1 MFNIRPVRNITC
13 IALLLLAFAPNAQAE
28 FYKIVIK
35 KITPQS
41 VSGDV
46 IIQFKP
52 GRKEDGFSGKAKAKL
67 LGTALGTNRSLA
79 VLLAAVSLGTE
90 AVIELPAVPSNDVVQ
105 TIISTGITP

>member
-28 FYKIVIK
+28 FYNIVIK

-46 IIQFKP
+46 II
-52 GRKEDGFSGKAKAKL
+52 
-67 LGTALGTNRSLA
+67 
-79 VLLAAVSLGTE
+79 
-90 AVIELPAVPSNDVVQ
+90 
-105 TIISTGITP
+105 